1 MGVRAPSV
9 DRAAHRAD
17 TPSELPMPPTNALT
31 AAFVDPDLEAE
42 FQAAYFE
49 LEVKRTARFSL
60 AVASFFFLAYGVHDA
75 FFLGEL
81 RERAWLIRYAIFLPV
96 AVGVLVFAQT
106 RAFARFHQP
115 VALVFGMAVNVVVLW
130 IGAIA
135 PPTAFVLYTS
145 YALLFVTLGPF
156 IAKMNVT
163 TQSIYTVVSTA
174 LFLFFAATV
183 SHPDA
188 PITVS
193 IAGTLLCVGGIGA
206 IVARAEQ
213 LQSRRVFIQ
222 RQTIATQMEELDAE
236 RAKSEALLLNILPS
250 SIADRLKSSASAI
263 ADGFPEVTV
272 LFADIVGFTKLSA
285 RMSPQDVVSGLNE
298 MFSTFDDLADSLG
311 VEKIKTIGDAYMAVA
326 GLRGDKDHARTIAE
340 MALGMVRGVA
350 QFNRFDEPINVRIGI
365 HTGPAVAG
373 VIGKKKFI
381 YDVWG
386 DTVNI
391 ASRMES
397 HGLPG
402 QVHVT
407 EATHAL
413 LEREYDFEARGEIDV
428 KGKGLMRTWFLRGKK
443 LSA

>member
-1 MGVRAPSV
+1 
-9 DRAAHRAD
+9 
-17 TPSELPMPPTNALT
+17 MPPTHALT
-31 AAFVDPDLEAE
+31 AAFIDPALEAE

-49 LEVKRTARFSL
+49 LEVKRYTRFSL
-60 AVASFFFLAYGVHDA
+60 AVATVFFLGYGIHDA

-81 RERAWLIRYAIFLPV
+81 RERAWMIRYAIFLPIAV
-96 AVGVLVFAQT
+96 AVLVFART
-106 RAFARFHQP
+106 RAYARFQQP
-115 VALVFGMAVNVVVLW
+115 AALVFGMAVNLVVLW

-145 YALLFVTLGPF
+145 YAVLFVTLGPF
-156 IAKMNVT
+156 IAKMNVA
-163 TQSIYTVVSTA
+163 TQSLYTLLSSA

-188 PITVS
+188 AVTVS
-193 IAGTLLCVGGIGA
+193 MAATIVCIGAIGA

-222 RQTIATQMEELDAE
+222 RQTIATQMEELDVE

-250 SIADRLKSSASAI
+250 SIATRLKSSAGAI

-285 RMSPQDVVSGLNE
+285 RMSPEALVRGLNE

-326 GLRGDKDHARTIAE
+326 GLHGDKDHAQTIAE
-340 MALGMVRGVA
+340 MALGMVRGIA
-350 QFNRFDEPINVRIGI
+350 KFNRFDEPINVRIGI

-386 DTVNI
+386 DTVNT

-397 HGLPG
+397 HGVPG
-402 QVHVT
+402 EVHVT

-413 LEREYDFEARGEIDV
+413 LEREYDFEARGEIEV
-428 KGKGLMRTWFLRGKK
+428 KGKGVMRTWFVRGKK
-443 LSA
+443 PLSA

>member
-1 MGVRAPSV
+1 MGVRASV
-9 DRAAHRAD
+9 
-17 TPSELPMPPTNALT
+17 LPMPPTHAVT
-31 AAFVDPDLEAE
+31 ATFVDPALEAE
-42 FQAAYFE
+42 FQAEYFE
-49 LEVKRTARFSL
+49 LEVKRYTRFSL
-60 AVASFFFLAYGVHDA
+60 AVATFFFLAYGIHDA
-75 FFLGEL
+75 FFLGAL
-81 RERAWLIRYAIFLPV
+81 RERAWLIRYAVFLPISV
-96 AVGVLVFAQT
+96 AVLLFART
-106 RAFARFHQP
+106 RAYARFQQP
-115 VALVFGMAVNVVVLW
+115 VALVFGMAVNLVVLW

-145 YALLFVTLGPF
+145 YAVVFVTLGPF
-156 IAKMNVT
+156 IAKMNVA
-163 TQSIYTVVSTA
+163 TQSIYTLLSSA
-174 LFLFFAATV
+174 LFLFFAATL
-183 SHPDA
+183 SHPDTA
-188 PITVS
+188 ITVS
-193 IAGTLLCVGGIGA
+193 MAATILCIGAIGA

-222 RQTIATQMEELDAE
+222 RQTIATQMEELDVE
-236 RAKSEALLLNILPS
+236 RAKSEALILNILPS
-250 SIADRLKSSASAI
+250 SIADRLKSSPGAI

-272 LFADIVGFTKLSA
+272 LFADIVGFTKMSA
-285 RMSPQDVVSGLNE
+285 RMSPQDVVRALNE

-311 VEKIKTIGDAYMAVA
+311 IEKIKTIGDAYMAVA
-326 GLRGDKDHARTIAE
+326 GLRGDKDHAHTIAE
-340 MALGMVRGVA
+340 MALGMVRSVA
-350 QFNRFDEPINVRIGI
+350 KFNRFDEPINVRIGI

-402 QVHVT
+402 EVHVT

-413 LEREYDFEARGEIDV
+413 LESDYDFEARGEIEV
-428 KGKGLMRTWFLRGKK
+428 KGKGMMRTWFLRPKK